1 MKKRNV
7 LSVFLVLIS
16 VGLLLSLI
24 VIGGHINPNANNDS
38 KNDTLQTPLNMAI
51 VNEDNGVMFRNQA
64 YNLGKEYITQLSN
77 QKHLNCVVVPRGVA
91 EAGLKNNNYQLVI
104 FIPSNF
110 SQKIVDINNPDP
122 NKLNV
127 QYEINAKTSTM
138 KNRCQQEANQVLR
151 DLNERLIDIYTL
163 GIMGNLYNAQQQ
175 VNGIYHRQ
183 GNLAS
188 SYQSQLLTPI
198 SNFSQTFPDLQSN
211 TKDVLQLNQSVQK
224 DLQQSAQSGFSDD
237 FGQIHSTNNSLT
249 QLIQAQSQSDHNQAE
264 LIKQLMTVNQQ
275 VFNDQ
280 TQQFIKSMQS
290 QNQQL
295 SQAAT
300 NNANQLDDNLT
311 KEFENYSQ
319 AYTAKITAL
328 QQDLAQQTQKAQQ
341 QNQQIIQKLHTTYGT
356 NANNLT
362 LGDFIKK
369 NNPDLYQ
376 KLVKQS
382 QDVSGLKQQYQ
393 QLPFAQ
399 LPQNISNVL
408 SNSDRDS
415 IQNSL
420 SQINKCNTAINKTL
434 HLTTNQQ
441 LKVTDNSKQ
450 LQVFNQLVSDI
461 KNKQNQHNQPQV
473 ITLPNIQQMQGDT
486 LTLQLPND
494 VTIAQA
500 NIKSSNVQ
508 ITKEND
514 HLYQLKVL
522 QNNAAITL
530 PLQITATND
539 DSGGTMATLT
549 YQHQAAAPQKVTTQT
564 TNNVKTTASANSN
577 NASSTNSSNSANT
590 SSTNEVSTTTKT
602 QTIQN
607 DHDRSF
613 SVQFDIA
620 KQMTSL
626 QALSNKQQQ
635 LSEMIGNWVASYRD
649 AANAAQQQKQLLT
662 NNNINQML
670 AIPLDQSLDQ
680 VLTQASNQHLHHYRD
695 MIAKLTSDAQQLD
708 AQKQNY
714 LQTLSTVGKQ
724 SQQNVKTAQAQL
736 ATLQNLQQK
745 FVQLQQQS
753 PTDAPNESH
762 IDELQSLSQSLSSL
776 DNSTRSLQSAI
787 NADAQQF
794 NGVYTNFDQLN
805 QQLATTENNGKSLQS
820 KSINLQAAFKKELA
834 RSGDFTQS
842 FVKVLNAG
850 YQNGVPNEKLL
861 SFIANPVKG
870 QSQVMVTAKTQSY
883 NMNLWTMIIAILAWF
898 MAYAVH
904 ALRTWQ
910 KEQYFSRFNTQLS
923 RHAVKIGSLLALS
936 VITGIII
943 AAVAQTQ
950 LPIVLANRFLW
961 FVMVISLTSL
971 ATLIAYLLITY
982 GHTFG
987 MGLIASMFVIF
998 IFVQTQSSS
1007 ILSKVNVLNLISTP
1021 MLHVVML
1028 NNQTVLL
1035 TLLLV
1040 WVLLIASVLVGLFVP
1055 EPEQRNEVIN
1065 HEEAN

>member
-7 LSVFLVLIS
+7 LSLFLILIS

-24 VIGGHINPNANNDS
+24 VIGGHTNPNANNDNN
-38 KNDTLQTPLNMAI
+38 KTTLQTPLNMAI

-64 YNLGKEYITQLSN
+64 YNLGKEYISQLSN
-77 QKHLNCVVVPRGVA
+77 QKNLSCVVVPRG
-91 EAGLKNNNYQLVI
+91 AGLKNNNYQLVI

-127 QYEINAKTSTM
+127 QYEINAKTPTM
-138 KNRCQQEANQVLR
+138 KNRCQQEANQVLH

-163 GIMGNLYNAQQQ
+163 GIMGNLYSAQQQ

-198 SNFSQTFPDLQSN
+198 SDFSQTFPDLQSN

-224 DLQQSAQSGFSDD
+224 NLQQSAQSGFSDD
-237 FGQIHSTNNSLT
+237 FGQLHSTNNSLT

-275 VFNDQ
+275 AFNDQ

-300 NNANQLDDNLT
+300 SNTNQLDDNLT

-356 NANNLT
+356 NANNIT

-399 LPQNISNVL
+399 LPQNLSDVL
-408 SNSDRDS
+408 SDSDRDS
-415 IQNSL
+415 IQNAL
-420 SQINKCNTAINKTL
+420 SQINKCNTTINKTL

-450 LQVFNQLVSDI
+450 LQTFNQLVNDI

-473 ITLPNIQQMQGDT
+473 ITLPKMQQMQGDT

-500 NIKSSNVQ
+500 DVKNSNVQ

-522 QNNAAITL
+522 QDNAAITL
-530 PLQITATND
+530 PLQITATSD
-539 DSGGTMATLT
+539 DSGQTMATLT
-549 YQHQAAAPQKVTTQT
+549 YQHQAAAPQEVTTQT
-564 TNNVKTTASANSN
+564 TNNVKVTASANS
-577 NASSTNSSNSANT
+577 NASSTNSSLASASSANA
-590 SSTNEVSTTTKT
+590 VSTTTKT
-602 QTIQN
+602 QTVQN
-607 DHDRSF
+607 DHSRSF

-626 QALSNKQQQ
+626 QALSEKQQQ
-635 LSEMIGNWVASYRD
+635 LAEMIGNWVASYRD
-649 AANAAQQQKQLLT
+649 AANAAQQQAQLLT

-670 AIPLDQSLDQ
+670 AMPLDQSLDQ
-680 VLTQASNQHLHHYRD
+680 VLTQASDQHLHHYRD
-695 MIAKLTSDAQQLD
+695 MVTKLTSDAQQLD
-708 AQKQNY
+708 TQKQGY

-745 FVQLQQQS
+745 FEQLQQQS

-762 IDELQSLSQSLSSL
+762 IAELQSLSQSLSSL
-776 DNSTRSLQSAI
+776 DDSTRALQSAI

-794 NGVYTNFDQLN
+794 NSVYSNFDQLN
-805 QQLATTENNGKSLQS
+805 QQLANTENNGKSLQG
-820 KSINLQAAFKKELA
+820 KS
-834 RSGDFTQS
+834 
-842 FVKVLNAG
+842 
-850 YQNGVPNEKLL
+850 
-861 SFIANPVKG
+861 
-870 QSQVMVTAKTQSY
+870 
-883 NMNLWTMIIAILAWF
+883 MI
-898 MAYAVH
+898 
-904 ALRTWQ
+904 
-910 KEQYFSRFNTQLS
+910 
-923 RHAVKIGSLLALS
+923 
-936 VITGIII
+936 
-943 AAVAQTQ
+943 
-950 LPIVLANRFLW
+950 
-961 FVMVISLTSL
+961 TSC
-971 ATLIAYLLITY
+971 
-982 GHTFG
+982 F
-987 MGLIASMFVIF
+987 
-998 IFVQTQSSS
+998 
-1007 ILSKVNVLNLISTP
+1007 
-1021 MLHVVML
+1021 
-1028 NNQTVLL
+1028 
-1035 TLLLV
+1035 
-1040 WVLLIASVLVGLFVP
+1040 
-1055 EPEQRNEVIN
+1055 
-1065 HEEAN
+1065 